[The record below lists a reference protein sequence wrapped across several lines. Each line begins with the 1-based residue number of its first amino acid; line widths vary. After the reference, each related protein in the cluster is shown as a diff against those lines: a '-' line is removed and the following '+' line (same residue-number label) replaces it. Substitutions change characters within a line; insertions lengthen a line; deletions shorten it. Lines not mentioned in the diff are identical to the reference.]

1 VRRRPK
7 KPHNPP
13 CPIRKQNADATLS
26 RQAQEGTPIVKH
38 RDLAI
43 PEAGPW
49 LLRRA
54 RVPGVFLAKPQGVT
68 PDAEGSVLLDI
79 LVDAGR
85 IARIA
90 PAGGIETSAPV
101 VDVEGRLVW
110 ATLLDM
116 HTHLDKGQVIPRAM
130 PDGTLDGG
138 MTGTFEDRK
147 RWTSDDIAARMGFGL
162 RCAYHHGV
170 SAIRT
175 HLDSMEDIAPL
186 SFRVFRDL
194 RDAWAGRV
202 ELQAVGLAPLT
213 FYKTG
218 WGERLADLVAESG
231 AVLGGTTDAIGHFSG
246 AVNEEFVEILTR
258 FLAIASAR
266 GLDVDLHTDQTED
279 PSLFTLPLI
288 AETVLRTGFKGRVV
302 VDHCVNLALQTD
314 EVIARTL
321 RLCREAGLLF
331 VTLPTPMMYLQ
342 DRKPGRTP
350 RWRGVTA
357 AQEILAA
364 GIPIAIGG
372 DNCRDAWFPFG
383 DHDMVDTVQQSVR
396 VYQLD
401 DPIAQAAAMAGPI
414 PADIIAE
421 PSAGRIA
428 EGGPARLIL
437 FNARTMNEFM
447 CRPQSDRIV
456 VNQGRRVTEP
466 LPDYAELDAVLAPR
480 G

>member
-1 VRRRPK
+1 M
-7 KPHNPP
+7 
-13 CPIRKQNADATLS
+13 A
-26 RQAQEGTPIVKH
+26 KH
-38 RDLAI
+38 RDLTI
-43 PEAGPW
+43 PDSGPW

-54 RVPGVFLAKPQGVT
+54 RVPGVFLAKPQGVA

-79 LVDAGR
+79 LVHGGR

-90 PAGGIETSAPV
+90 PAGTIDTAAPV

-116 HTHLDKGQVIPRAM
+116 HTHLDKGQVIPRAV

-138 MTGTFEDRK
+138 MMGTFADRK
-147 RWTSDDIAARMGFGL
+147 GWTYDDMAARMGFGI
-162 RCAYHHGV
+162 RAAYHHGV
-170 SAIRT
+170 SVIRT
-175 HLDSMEDIAPL
+175 HLDSLEDIAPL

-194 RDAWAGRV
+194 RAEWAGRV
-202 ELQAVGLAPLT
+202 ELQAVGLAPLMFT
-213 FYKTG
+213 RG
-218 WGERLADLVAESG
+218 EWGERLADLAADSG
-231 AVLGGTTDAIGHFSG
+231 AVLGGTTDAIGSFAG
-246 AVNEEFVEILTR
+246 AVNNEFVEILTR
-258 FLAIASAR
+258 FLKLAEAR

-314 EVIARTL
+314 EVIERTI
-321 RLCREAGLLF
+321 RLCREAGLMF

-350 RWRGVTA
+350 RWRGVTT

-396 VYQLD
+396 VFQLD
-401 DPIAQAAAMAGPI
+401 DPIAQVAAMAGPI
-414 PADIIAE
+414 PSDIIAE

-428 EGGPARLIL
+428 EGGPARMIL

-466 LPDYAELDAVLAPR
+466 LPDYAELDALLTRPA
-480 G
+480 